1 MQDLS
6 VSLKKP
12 QSGDSALVDMVITVE
27 EVSKSP
33 EGHTILLISKPATK
47 KIVILDGHSTISA
60 GAELRYVV
68 YADGTTELYD
78 MKHNLIYPR

>member
-1 MQDLS
+1 MRDLG
-6 VSLKKP
+6 VSLREY
-12 QSGDSALVDMVITVE
+12 QGDSSALVDMVITVE

-33 EGHTILLISKPATK
+33 EGHTLLLISKPATK

-60 GAELRYVV
+60 GDELRYVV